1 MIDHCFN
8 DATYRSLFL
17 FLGLVPVGNNESC
30 DSSIVNLD
38 HCGNE
43 IAMKWKKYAPNQKA
57 YCW

>member
-8 DATYRSLFL
+8 DGTYRSLFL
-17 FLGLVPVGNNESC
+17 FLELVPVGNNESC

-43 IAMKWKKYAPNQKA
+43 IAMK
-57 YCW
+57 